1 MSCQLSTR
9 EQYEDQDR
17 LVMLRNLA
25 TIFLKNP
32 LDFKKMKAA
41 FCPSFGTL
49 RGTRFQIE
57 FVFTEFN
64 EILIGQNPFVLILC
78 SSFLTDI
85 RNCIYFGIL
94 ALKSSGSK
102 IRMN

>member
-25 TIFLKNP
+25 TTFLKNP

-41 FCPSFGTL
+41 FCPSFVTS
-49 RGTRFQIE
+49 REARFQIE
-57 FVFTEFN
+57 FVFN
-64 EILIGQNPFVLILC
+64 EITIGQNPFVLILC
-78 SSFLTDI
+78 TSGITWKCSF
-85 RNCIYFGIL
+85 
-94 ALKSSGSK
+94 
-102 IRMN
+102 